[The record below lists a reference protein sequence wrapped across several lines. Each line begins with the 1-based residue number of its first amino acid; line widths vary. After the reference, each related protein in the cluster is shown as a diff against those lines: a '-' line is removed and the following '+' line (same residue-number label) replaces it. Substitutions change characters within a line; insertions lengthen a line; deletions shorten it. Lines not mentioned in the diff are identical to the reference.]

1 MITLDDARESI
12 GTAVFYDGVGPPT
25 HGEIIAIDDPHVL
38 VRYAGDPALSTK
50 ANRPGDLSF
59 VYRRGKPPMTLA
71 VLFSHASSMVYEE
84 SIDPA
89 RFTCRLPALSYAQ
102 RIARIQGVEY
112 EVVELVGGRWQS
124 RSGES
129 PVDVIRRR
137 WQA

>member
-25 HGEIIAIDDPHVL
+25 HGEIIAIDDPRVL
-38 VRYAGDPALSTK
+38 VHYFGDPALSAK

-59 VYRRGKPPMTLA
+59 VYRRGKSPMTLA
-71 VLFSHASSMVYEE
+71 VLFSHASSIVYEE
-84 SIDPA
+84 LVTPE
-89 RFTCRLPALSYAQ
+89 RFTCRLPAQSFAQ

-112 EVVELVGGRWQS
+112 EVMELVGVRWQS

>member
-12 GTAVFYDGVGPPT
+12 GTAVFYDDVGSRT
-25 HGEIIAIDDPHVL
+25 HGEIVDVDDPHVL
-38 VRYAGDPALSTK
+38 VHYFGDPALSTK

-84 SIDPA
+84 LVTPE
-89 RFTCRLPALSYAQ
+89 RFTCRLPAQSFAQ

-112 EVVELVGGRWQS
+112 EVMELVGVRWQS